1 MTAHDQHTEAR
12 QPTEEREV
20 SDNPDAR
27 PNFSAAEADAGAS
40 TRGPG
45 ALETEP
51 PPLETQASDRQ
62 IDTQAPSAS
71 DRQIDTQAPSASDRQ
86 FDTQAPSASDRQFD
100 TRSPQASD
108 TEFEKVPV
116 AAAPLTTDANLRD
129 TEASATHRTAGQAEP
144 ATDGE
149 LFAADELAGLR
160 ARWDNVQAGF
170 VDDPRECVH
179 KADSLVS
186 DVVKQLTSGFS
197 AARERLEEQWAR
209 GEQASTEDLRVA
221 LTQYREFFQRLL
233 AV

>member
-12 QPTEEREV
+12 QPTEKREV
-20 SDNPDAR
+20 LDYPDAE
-27 PNFSAAEADAGAS
+27 PNFSAAEADPVAS
-40 TRGPG
+40 PRDPG
-45 ALETEP
+45 ALEAEP
-51 PPLETQASDRQ
+51 PPLETQAPQAADTQ
-62 IDTQAPSAS
+62 FETQAPQAA
-71 DRQIDTQAPSASDRQ
+71 DTQFETQAPQAA
-86 FDTQAPSASDRQFD
+86 DTQFE
-100 TRSPQASD
+100 TQA
-108 TEFEKVPV
+108 PV
-116 AAAPLTTDANLRD
+116 AAAPLATEDTRQD
-129 TEASATHRTAGQAEP
+129 TETAAHRSAERSEP
-144 ATDGE
+144 ATDGD

-186 DVVKQLTSGFS
+186 DVVDQLTSGFS
-197 AARERLEEQWAR
+197 AARARLEEQWAR